1 MNKRALKFSLLG
13 LLAIIMT
20 GTPVALRAQTT
31 NAMPRMAAHRVL
43 PFHGK
48 IKTVDNSA
56 KTISVGEMTL
66 QITSASKILKTGKPA
81 TFQDAAV
88 GDNVAGSYRKNT
100 DGKMDVVSL
109 RIGPK
114 IPTTDSTT
122 KTNTP

>member
-1 MNKRALKFSLLG
+1 MNKRMLKFSLLG
-13 LLAIIMT
+13 LLAVTMT
-20 GTPVALRAQTT
+20 ATPVALRAQTT
-31 NAMPRMAAHRVL
+31 NVAPRVAPHRVL

-48 IKTVDNSA
+48 IKAVDNSA

-66 QITSASKILKTGKPA
+66 QVTSESKILKTGKPA

-100 DGKMDVVSL
+100 DGKMDVISL

-114 IPTTDSTT
+114 MPTADSTT